1 MGFSYRQKPLA
12 SWIGLELAGCAWPDL
27 RLHKRAAKLLQAM
40 SHQPNS
46 SLPQSCGDVGQ
57 AKAAYRFFDHDELH
71 FDGLLTGH
79 IQATWERIAQAQA
92 DAPVLL
98 LEDSTALNFQRNSS
112 TEGLGP
118 IGGAGAKA
126 QGLWLH
132 STLAFSATGCC
143 LGFVQAQCWARDA
156 EKAGLRHQRHERA
169 AEDKESHR
177 WVSSLQ
183 KIAPQA
189 TLYSPRQKLIRIADR
204 EADLWEVLSETQRHL
219 QAGGHLH
226 VLTRSRHDRKVEVPT
241 TDAPKKSKSSKPSQ
255 SLWETLSQ
263 SSLAVRQKIPLP
275 ARSARP
281 GKQACAAREA
291 TLEVRYCAVKVQP
304 ARRSQETSQEA
315 VDCWAVEALET
326 EPPKGCEAL
335 HWRLL
340 TTWPVKEKQT
350 AVAVLQWYRQRWQI
364 EVMHKVLKSGLGI
377 EQRGLRTGARL
388 EAVLALSMIVAWRI
402 MSLMHLS
409 RNEEHKQHP
418 ANEILE
424 EEECAMLQMVRE
436 ASHRKQAR
444 EQGLSVHEATEEIAR
459 LGGWLGR
466 RRDPPPGI
474 IVLWRGLQRLEAQ
487 LEGFRL
493 ARQLMGNR

>member
-1 MGFSYRQKPLA
+1 M
-12 SWIGLELAGCAWPDL
+12 
-27 RLHKRAAKLLQAM
+27 
-40 SHQPNS
+40 QPQT
-46 SLPQSCGDVGQ
+46 L
-57 AKAAYRFFDHDELH
+57 
-71 FDGLLTGH
+71 
-79 IQATWERIAQAQA
+79 
-92 DAPVLL
+92 
-98 LEDSTALNFQRNSS
+98 
-112 TEGLGP
+112 GLG
-118 IGGAGAKA
+118 
-126 QGLWLH
+126 
-132 STLAFSATGCC
+132 STGCC
-143 LGFVQAQCWARDA
+143 LGFVQAQCWARDTT
-156 EKAGLRHQRHERA
+156 KAGLRHQRHERV

-189 TLYSPRQKLIRIADR
+189 THHSPCQKLIRIADR

-226 VLTRSRHDRKVEVPT
+226 VLTRSRHDRKVEVLT
-241 TDAPKKSKSSKPSQ
+241 TDALKKSKSSKPSQ

-263 SSLAVRQKIPLP
+263 SSLAVRQKISLP

-291 TLEVRYCAVKVQP
+291 TLEVRYCAVRVQP

-326 EPPKGCEAL
+326 EPPKDCEAL

-350 AVAVLQWYRQRWQI
+350 AVEVLQWYRQRWQI